1 MKKLLIFLI
10 VSMISLNS
18 YSKPSY
24 NYYLRGDYHSTKE
37 LFSTL
42 STQGF
47 KSTNNLFKWCCD
59 CISYYAELTGFTYE
73 EMNIILFVIGQPL
86 LILFFFFLFLRER
99 FKRKIMQ
106 LKYRQP
112 NLQ

>member
-1 MKKLLIFLI
+1 MKKLLLFLML
-10 VSMISLNS
+10 SLISLNS

-24 NYYLRGDYHSTKE
+24 HYYLKDGYRSSQE

-42 STQGF
+42 NTQGF

-86 LILFFFFLFLRER
+86 LILFFLLLFLRER
-99 FKRKIMQ
+99 SKRKVMQ
-106 LKYRQP
+106 LKVRQL
-112 NLQ
+112 NLR

>member
-1 MKKLLIFLI
+1 MKKSLVFLLL
-10 VSMISLNS
+10 SMISLNS

-24 NYYLRGDYHSTKE
+24 HYYLKKDYNSTKE

-42 STQGF
+42 STQGV

-86 LILFFFFLFLRER
+86 LILFFLSLFLRER
-99 FKRKIMQ
+99 FKRKSIQ
-106 LKYRQP
+106 TKYRY
-112 NLQ
+112 